1 MMEKQMLEWGYN
13 FQLAFASLAG
23 ALALF
28 LGIVKRPPSWWS
40 VGSIILVEA
49 LLLVQLV
56 VSIVLVVQ
64 GQQAKGD
71 TVEFFGYIITALV
84 VPPAAIAW
92 AVIERTRWSTLVL
105 GVAGFTVAVM
115 LVRMWQIWTGIRFS
129 I

>member
-1 MMEKQMLEWGYN
+1 M
-13 FQLAFASLAG
+13 
-23 ALALF
+23 
-28 LGIVKRPPSWWS
+28 
-40 VGSIILVEA
+40 
-49 LLLVQLV
+49 
-56 VSIVLVVQ
+56 LVVQ

>member
-1 MMEKQMLEWGYN
+1 
-13 FQLAFASLAG
+13 
-23 ALALF
+23 
-28 LGIVKRPPSWWS
+28 
-40 VGSIILVEA
+40 